1 MLLILS
7 MSSTI
12 FKHWLTCLLCRSGLT
27 SDDEGGGYECLKEID
42 PVAAQRIHP
51 NDHRKVRVLPNFP
64 NLLGYCARFLCS
76 SQWCWLF
83 CVSLFYMCFCFG
95 KIKRYLELYAT
106 TGALPSNLFQGKAA
120 KVRNFA
126 IVVSSVLFSP
136 AQVLVEC
143 PLFFS
148 LMCCLASHFFIF
160 LYVLKTLGILNV

>member
-7 MSSTI
+7 TSSTI

-27 SDDEGGGYECLKEID
+27 SDDEGGGYERLKEID
-42 PVAAQRIHP
+42 PVATQRIHP